1 MRQPRYTIPNHK
13 PEIESDMV
21 KVALPTLDEMIARA
35 CESYGPEA
43 QDKIS
48 RAYARAEAAHA
59 SQKRVSGEPYL
70 THCLAVAGILS
81 DLNLDP
87 ATIAAGLLHDV
98 VEDSLITVHDLE
110 VEFGQEVA
118 MLVDGVTKLAP
129 YRWNLGPDARPG
141 RPGIRVAAQDVS
153 RDGR

>member
-1 MRQPRYTIPNHK
+1 
-13 PEIESDMV
+13 
-21 KVALPTLDEMIARA
+21 MIARA
-35 CESYGPEA
+35 CETYGPEA

-48 RAYARAEAAHA
+48 RAYRRAEEAHA
-59 SQKRVSGEPYL
+59 SKSAPAASRTSPI
-70 THCLAVAGILS
+70 AWPSPGILS

-129 YRWNLGPDARPG
+129 FD
-141 RPGIRVAAQDVS
+141 GISGQVLQP
-153 RDGR
+153 